1 MADYTKFA
9 GNPFNQQVEPIDH
22 SVKYAPTTKTYHGI
36 ALVVNGNVL
45 GRVQSW
51 DNTGAYSRNGVHV
64 FELNNRTFGRPVDY
78 VPGIITGYS
87 ISAQVAELWGA
98 EIELQTGSSSRYI
111 DLISQVRPF
120 EAQEFWFRGAEP
132 YEVWTYLG
140 CWLTDRNETGYTS
153 DGDTRVLSNFHFAY
167 VSRSHTGGTA

>member
-9 GNPFNQQVEPIDH
+9 GNAFSQTTEPLDY
-22 SVKYAPTTKTYHGI
+22 SDKYAPTAKTYHGI

-51 DNTGAYSRNGVHV
+51 SNSGAYNREGNHIH
-64 FELNNRTFGRPVDY
+64 ELNNRTFGRPVDY
-78 VPGIITGYS
+78 VPGIATGYT

-98 EIELQTGSSSRYI
+98 EIEIQTGSTNRYI
-111 DLISQVRPF
+111 DLISQTRPF
-120 EAQEFWFRGAEP
+120 QAQEWWFRGVAP

-140 CWLTDRNETGYTS
+140 CWLQDRNESEYSST
-153 DGDTRVLSNFHFAY
+153 GDTRVLSNFNFAY
-167 VSRSHTGGTA
+167 VARQHTAGSA